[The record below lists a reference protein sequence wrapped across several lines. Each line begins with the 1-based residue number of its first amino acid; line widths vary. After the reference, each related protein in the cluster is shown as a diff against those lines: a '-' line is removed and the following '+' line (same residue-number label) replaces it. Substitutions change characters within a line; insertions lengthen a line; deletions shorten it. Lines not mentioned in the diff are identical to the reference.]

1 MLGINMEDV
10 ITVLNSVTTQLVI
23 IGVALVAA
31 ILVTF
36 FTGKKRIAKKGTRR
50 LVHSITWLVALA
62 AIVVAVYQ
70 MMFGP
75 LQTLL
80 NNASGSGQLSQES
93 ITQANDLAAKIE
105 EEGIVLLEN
114 DDATLPLQNTKVNV
128 FGWASTNPIYGG
140 TGSGSMNANYET
152 TSLLQGL
159 TDAGIEYNTEL
170 SEFYT
175 SYRTTRPVIGMVNQE
190 WTLPEP
196 PAATYTDKLIANA
209 KDYSDTAVVVIARS
223 GGEGADLPH
232 KMSTV
237 PFKGP
242 QTADEIAADLE
253 NSGFMG
259 SPETVYHNNS
269 TDYED
274 FTGDQGYLEL
284 SRTERDMLDLVCA
297 NFDKVIVVYNG
308 ANDLNMSF
316 VDEHPQIKGVLWAPP
331 AGQTGFSA
339 LGAILTG
346 KVNPSGKTTDTF
358 VRDFTQAPWYNNIG
372 NFKYD
377 NTDEFNAPPS
387 LNDGVVSFVDY
398 VEGIY
403 VGYRYYE
410 TADAEGAI
418 DYDKI
423 VQYPFGHGL
432 SYTTFEQKMGDVT
445 YADDGSISFEVTV
458 TNTGSVA
465 GKDVVEVF
473 YNPPYTDGGIE
484 KASANLVEF
493 EKTDLLD
500 PGASQTISITFDDD
514 DMASYDYL
522 NAKAYV
528 LEKGDYI
535 VSINRDAHT
544 IIDKKTVKVP
554 ETITYNTDDTT
565 HSGDKVA
572 ATNIFDDAAGDVT
585 YLSRAGHFANYDEA
599 TAAPENFTMP
609 DEVKASFY
617 NNTNYELEST
627 GEEEMPTTG
636 AKNGVALYELYGK
649 DYDDP
654 TWDTLLDELT
664 YDEMTNLVGM
674 AGYGNAA
681 VASIN
686 KPLQA
691 DVDGPAAL
699 NNNFTGVGSIGFP
712 ASTAV
717 ANTFNK
723 QLAYEYGKMIG
734 QMAHEM
740 NVTGWYAP
748 AENIHRSAYAGR
760 NFEYFSE
767 DPLLSGVMAGQQIA
781 GAKELG
787 VYGFVKHYALNDQET
802 NRNSMLCTWTNEQ
815 ALREIYTKGFEITVK
830 EGGATAV
837 MSAFNYI
844 GNRYAGAHPALLQ
857 TLLRDEW
864 GFRGFVLTDYFG
876 GYGYQLADMEIRNGG
891 DAMLATTDTGFN
903 LITDKSASTVS
914 ALREASHNILY
925 TAVNSYVYENGQPQT
940 PTPAWVYAFYG
951 VSGVLCVLALL
962 RVIRAFMKR
971 NDA

>member
-10 ITVLNSVTTQLVI
+10 ITVLNSVMTQLI
-23 IGVALVAA
+23 IVGVALVVA
-31 ILVTF
+31 ILVTI
-36 FTGKKRIAKKGTRR
+36 FTSKKRIAKKGTRR
-50 LVHSITWLVALA
+50 LVHSVTWLVAIT
-62 AIVVAVYQ
+62 AIVIAFQQ

-93 ITQANDLAAKIE
+93 ITQAKDLATDIE

-114 DDATLPLQNTKVNV
+114 KDAVLPLQNTKVNV
-128 FGWASTNPIYGG
+128 FGWSSTNPIYGG

-152 TSLLQGL
+152 TSILQGL
-159 TDAGIEYNTEL
+159 TEAGIEYNTEL
-170 SEFYT
+170 SDFYT
-175 SYRTTRPVIGMVNQE
+175 AYRSTRPVIGMVNQE

-196 PAATYTDKLIANA
+196 PAATYTDEMMTSA
-209 KDYSDTAVVVIARS
+209 KKYSDTAVVVIGRS

-232 KMSTV
+232 KMGNIPV
-237 PFKGP
+237 KGP
-242 QTADEIAADLE
+242 QTAKEIASDLE

-259 SPETVYHNNS
+259 SVETVYHNNS
-269 TDYED
+269 ADYDD
-274 FTGDQGYLEL
+274 FTADQGYLEL
-284 SRTERDMLDLVCA
+284 SKTESDMLDLVCA
-297 NFDKVIVVYNG
+297 NFDNVVVVYNG
-308 ANDLNMSF
+308 ANNLNMSF
-316 VDEHPQIKGVLWAPP
+316 VENHPQIKGLLWAPP

-339 LGAILTG
+339 LGSILTG
-346 KVNPSGKTTDTF
+346 KVNPSGKTADTF
-358 VRDFTQAPWYNNIG
+358 VRDFTQTPWYNNIG
-372 NFKYD
+372 SFKYD
-377 NTDEFNAPPS
+377 NTKEFNAKPS

-410 TADAEGAI
+410 TAATEGAI
-418 DYDKI
+418 DYDKL

-445 YADDGSISFEVTV
+445 YADDGTIRFDVTV
-458 TNTGSVA
+458 INTGKVA
-465 GKDVVEVF
+465 GKDVVEVY

-493 EKTDLLD
+493 AKTDTLE
-500 PGASQTISITFDDD
+500 PGASQTISIAFDDD

-535 VSINRDAHT
+535 VSINSDSHS
-544 IIDKKTVKVP
+544 IIDQKTVNVP
-554 ETITYNTDDTT
+554 ETITYNTADNT
-565 HSGDKVA
+565 HNGDETV
-572 ATNIFDDAAGDVT
+572 ATNIFDDANGGVT
-585 YLSRAGHFANYDEA
+585 YLSRAGHFANYAEA
-599 TAAPENFTMP
+599 TAAPTNFTMS

-617 NNTNYELEST
+617 TNTNYTPEDSEDV
-627 GEEEMPTTG
+627 EMPTTG
-636 AKNGVALYELYGK
+636 AKNGMSLYELYGK
-649 DYDDP
+649 DYEDAA
-654 TWDTLLDELT
+654 WDTLLDELT

-723 QLAYEYGKMIG
+723 QLALEYGKMIG
-734 QMAHEM
+734 KMAQEM

-748 AENIHRSAYAGR
+748 ALNVHRSPYAGR

-767 DPLLSGVMAGQQIA
+767 DPLLSGSMAGQQIA

-787 VYGFVKHYALNDQET
+787 VYGFIKHYAVNDQET
-802 NRNSMLCTWTNEQ
+802 NRNSMLCTWSNEQ

-830 EGGATAV
+830 DGGATAA

-914 ALREASHNILY
+914 ALRTASHNILY
-925 TAVNSYVYENGQPQT
+925 TAVNSYVYENGQPPT
-940 PTPAWVYAFYG
+940 PTPTWVYIFYG
-951 VSGVLCVLALL
+951 VAGVVCAAAVAG
-962 RVIRAFMKR
+962 VVRAFMKR
-971 NDA
+971 EEA

>member
-10 ITVLNSVTTQLVI
+10 ITVLNSVMTQLI
-23 IGVALVAA
+23 IVGVALVAA
-31 ILVTF
+31 ILVTI

-50 LVHSITWLVALA
+50 LVHSATWLVAIA
-62 AIVVAVYQ
+62 AIVIAFQQ

-80 NNASGSGQLSQES
+80 NNASGSGQLSKES
-93 ITQANDLAAKIE
+93 ITQAKDLATDIE

-114 DDATLPLQNTKVNV
+114 KDAALPLHNTKVNV
-128 FGWASTNPIYGG
+128 FGWSSTNPIYGG

-159 TDAGIEYNTEL
+159 TEAGIEYNTEL
-170 SEFYT
+170 SDFYT
-175 SYRTTRPVIGMVNQE
+175 SYRSTRPVIGMVNQE

-196 PAATYTDKLIANA
+196 PAATYTDKMMANA
-209 KDYSDTAVVVIARS
+209 KEYSDTAVVVISRS

-232 KMSTV
+232 KMGSIPV
-237 PFKGP
+237 KGP
-242 QTADEIAADLE
+242 QTAKEIASDLE
-253 NSGFMG
+253 NASFMG
-259 SPETVYHNNS
+259 SVETVYHNNS
-269 TDYED
+269 ADYDD
-274 FTGDQGYLEL
+274 FSADQGYLEL
-284 SRTERDMLDLVCA
+284 SKTESDMLDLVCA
-297 NFDKVIVVYNG
+297 NFDNVVVVYNG
-308 ANDLNMSF
+308 ANNLNMSF
-316 VDEHPQIKGVLWAPP
+316 VEKHPQIKGLLWAPP

-339 LGAILTG
+339 LGSILTG
-346 KVNPSGKTTDTF
+346 KVNPSGKTADTF
-358 VRDFTQAPWYNNIG
+358 VRDFTQTPWYNNIG
-372 NFKYD
+372 SFKYD
-377 NTDEFNAPPS
+377 NTKEFNAKPS

-410 TADAEGAI
+410 TAATEGAI
-418 DYDKI
+418 DYDKL

-445 YADDGSISFEVTV
+445 YADDGTITFDVTV
-458 TNTGSVA
+458 TNTGKVA
-465 GKDVVEVF
+465 GKDVVEAY

-493 EKTDLLD
+493 AKTDTLE
-500 PGASQTISITFDDD
+500 PGESQTISITFDDD

-535 VSINRDAHT
+535 VSINSDSHN
-544 IIDKKTVKVP
+544 IIDQKTVNVP
-554 ETITYNTDDTT
+554 ETIIYNTADNT
-565 HSGDKVA
+565 HNGDKIV
-572 ATNIFDDAAGDVT
+572 ATNIFDDASGDVT
-585 YLSRAGHFANYDEA
+585 YLSRAGHFANYAEA
-599 TAAPENFTMP
+599 TAAPTNFTMS

-617 NNTNYELEST
+617 NNTNYTPEDSEDV
-627 GEEEMPTTG
+627 EMPTTG
-636 AKNGVALYELYGK
+636 AKNGMSLYELYGK
-649 DYDDP
+649 DYEDP
-654 TWDTLLDELT
+654 AWDTLLDELT

-686 KPLQA
+686 KPLQT

-723 QLAYEYGKMIG
+723 QLALEYGKMIG
-734 QMAHEM
+734 KMAQEM

-748 AENIHRSAYAGR
+748 ALNVHRSAYAGR

-767 DPLLSGVMAGQQIA
+767 DPLLSGAMAGQQIA

-787 VYGFVKHYALNDQET
+787 VYGFIKHYAVNDQET
-802 NRNSMLCTWTNEQ
+802 NRNSMLCTWSNEQ

-830 EGGATAV
+830 DGGATAA

-876 GYGYQLADMEIRNGG
+876 GYGYQLADMEVRNGG

-914 ALREASHNILY
+914 ALRAASHNILY
-925 TAVNSYVYENGQPQT
+925 TAVNSYMYENGQPHT
-940 PTPAWVYAFYG
+940 PTPTWVYIFYG
-951 VSGVLCVLALL
+951 VAGVVCAAAVAG
-962 RVIRAFMKR
+962 VVRAFMKR
-971 NDA
+971 EEA